1 VTTIIDLEFDTTET
15 GQPPL
20 GDIAS
25 SLVSID
31 ELLRDLATIVSYAS
45 DAEYREI
52 QVAEIVMRSPLKVTL
67 SLRAIPMEAITAFQ
81 EICREII
88 VFRDRSRQSAL
99 DIAEALCARQG
110 ITEREVQRIRG
121 HIATLQNAAVP
132 LKAVAISRNALP
144 RDEGG

>member
-1 VTTIIDLEFDTTET
+1 MTIIDLEFDTIAT

-52 QVAEIVMRSPLKVTL
+52 QVAEIVMRSPLRVTL
-67 SLRAIPMEAITAFQ
+67 SLRAIPIEAIRAFQ

-88 VFRDRSRQSAL
+88 VFRNRARQSAI

-110 ITEREVQRIRG
+110 VTDREVNRIRG
-121 HIATLQNAAVP
+121 HIATLQDAKVP
-132 LKAVAISRNALP
+132 LKAVVIK
-144 RDEGG
+144 D